1 MDMNHEA
8 YNQLLNEREAA
19 MAYNEGLK
27 AAVYLLEIA
36 EKLSHEGRRYLLQEL
51 KKQIIESEMAWTEEI
66 LGAREF

>member
-27 AAVYLLEIA
+27 ATVYLLEIA
-36 EKLSHEGRRYLLQEL
+36 EKLTPEGRRYLLQEL
-51 KKQIIESEMAWTEEI
+51 KKQIVESEMAWTDRI
-66 LGAREF
+66 LGPREF